1 MVENGGL
8 MKKPIILFLILLL
21 TLQFIYSENILFV
34 KDGCSFETY
43 SYYIERIRHIDS
55 KTLDT
60 QKDNITF
67 EVLREYD
74 AIFWLCGDSHLTLSK
89 NEKEM
94 LDKYLKS
101 GDKGL
106 FIEGEFLL
114 YDSAFID
121 TGFFFRKNFNIKY
134 LSNNYGSI
142 EVSTDWAN
150 PITWGMN
157 ERFTINSLSRI
168 DIMSFDGWD
177 ERSVILK
184 VNEDI
189 NRDKETKCVGVGVDH
204 YNYRV
209 ALFSF
214 SPPLRNVWEIDT
226 STMINNLADWLT
238 LSGREIIDKIVSR
251 QDFRESYSEL
261 LLRRIITAFE
271 IEVYTEFDIMQK
283 KYKEGLFPEYI
294 YKYIVE
300 NLRGKFMEDKEWQ
313 KNKQLSQRLIID

>member
-1 MVENGGL
+1 M
-8 MKKPIILFLILLL
+8 LLL
-21 TLQFIYSENILFV
+21 THLFIFSENILFV
-34 KDGCSFETY
+34 KDGCSFDVY

-55 KTLDT
+55 TTLDT

-74 AIFWLCGDSHLTLSK
+74 AVFWLCGDSQLTLSDD
-89 NEKEM
+89 EKQM
-94 LDKYLKS
+94 LDKYIKT

-121 TGFFFRKNFNIKY
+121 NGFFFRKNFNIKY

-168 DIMSFDGWD
+168 DVMSFDGWD

-184 VNEDI
+184 VNEEY

-209 ALFSF
+209 ALLSF
-214 SPPLRNVWEIDT
+214 SPALRNVWEIDT

-238 LSGREIIDKIVSR
+238 LSGREIIERIVSR

-271 IEVYTEFDIMQK
+271 IEIYTEFDFMQEN
-283 KYKEGLFPEYI
+283 YREGVFPEYI
-294 YKYIVE
+294 YKYIFE
-300 NLRGKFMEDKEWQ
+300 NLKGKFIEDEDWQ
-313 KNKQLSQRLIID
+313 KNIEISQRLGID